1 MFMNWHSEC
10 SELSRK
16 QIASMYQ
23 TSLLTCG
30 SNAYQFFCRGNFKNS
45 HRVCKLVWGWS
56 SNPYKSIGVEAVCP
70 FQDQVVYKMGKT
82 TYRVVFTNPAT
93 MHNRGI
99 KGIQGQRLLVNAPN
113 FAVHFST
120 IKQQWGAIFSTLIRQ
135 EEPMSTVMTLDLHL
149 V

>member
-1 MFMNWHSEC
+1 MLTSSFVEGTSKTVTEFANWSGDGVPIPT
-10 SELSRK
+10 SQLGLKQSVLSR
-16 QIASMYQ
+16 
-23 TSLLTCG
+23 T
-30 SNAYQFFCRGNFKNS
+30 
-45 HRVCKLVWGWS
+45 KLYTRQGRQHT
-56 SNPYKSIGVEAVCP
+56 GLC
-70 FQDQVVYKMGKT
+70 F
-82 TYRVVFTNPAT
+82 PAT

-120 IKQQWGAIFSTLIRQ
+120 IKQQLGAIFSTLIRQ